1 MAGGIALAPL
11 ITQMK
16 VDIRTFRS
24 DMDRVRVEAVER
36 ARTVSREMESVAK
49 VGEKMT
55 DIGGAMTKKITL
67 PIVGAGTAITKF
79 NMDFSDSVAK
89 VSTIADT
96 TKVPIDTLKK
106 GILDLSDKT
115 GVAATDLNEAL
126 YQSISASV
134 DTAEAVRFVEVATKA
149 AKGGFTDA
157 AIAVDGLSTVL
168 NSYGIEASKTDVIA
182 NQMLIT
188 QNKGKTSFGELASS
202 VGKITPIAAQLGIT
216 TEELFSSLASTTA
229 QGLATSESVTA
240 LKAAMSNV
248 IKPSKEASDAA
259 ELLGIEF
266 TAGALATKGWMPFL
280 TEIKEKLAQ
289 ASPEFDR
296 LNERATINATKM
308 AELESQGKKNTEEYR
323 NLSKYHKNIMK
334 DLELLAKASDS
345 PIAAFANIFGSVEGL
360 NSILML
366 TSENGMRIYNE
377 TMKEME
383 TNTTA
388 LDDAFNKMDQTPG
401 QEMKKAL
408 NDIKNLGIEMGDI
421 LMPVVRDVIAGIR
434 GVAEG
439 FKNLSPGTKEAIV
452 KTALFAATMG
462 PLVSITGKTITVFTK
477 LKPVVSG
484 LGTVFGSGAP
494 LVGKFLSKLGLAKTV
509 GATATTALS
518 GVGTAAGTAAGAGGL
533 GALAG
538 SLGTAALAAAPFVAG
553 AAAVGAAAYGVHKV
567 MSKEVVP
574 TVDLYA
580 DKVEYVSKSVTDSSG
595 RMRMQAEKNTI
606 VISESTKKAVSS
618 YMELDEKLSKTM
630 YDIQVSS
637 KTFSEDTKKNVI
649 GQYTEMINGTSSL
662 TNDMKNKN
670 LENFKHMVS
679 GMGTLSEQNK
689 TKMIEDYRAMVNTRT
704 DLNEEMK
711 QKQIQQFTDMLTH
724 ATGITAQQKDAVVQQ
739 VTEMGNMVITA
750 EQENHNTRKQELTNF
765 FAETGALTQQEQGE
779 IMGKVTAHHEERIK
793 TVNEKMQKI
802 TSIYENAAKNNRE
815 ITEQEKQEI
824 NKLQSEIRDH
834 AINTL
839 SATEEEAAVIRQ
851 RMKDYQGRLT
861 AEMASEM
868 ISKANKARDKEIKAA
883 EEKYD
888 GVIREAARM
897 KQAGDLNDEQY
908 NRIIKKAN
916 ETKKAQIDK
925 AMEAC
930 EGVKTEIM
938 KATPGIEKEVNIQT
952 GTIKNAY
959 QKLSD
964 WISDTWEWIKTK
976 AKDVADT
983 VGSTMSVGGVPR
995 PDGGHYNGLNYVPF
1009 DGYVARL
1016 HKGERVLTAE
1026 ENKDYIQG
1034 KEGGK
1039 GNMTV
1044 NFYGNISSPSEN
1056 ARRLKNTMVDAGF
1069 IF

>member
-16 VDIRTFRS
+16 VDIRSFRS

-134 DTAEAVRFVEVATKA
+134 DTADAVGFVEVATKA

-157 AIAVDGLSTVL
+157 ATAVDGLSTVL
-168 NSYGIEASKTDVIA
+168 NSYGIESSKADMIA

-202 VGKITPIAAQLGIT
+202 VGKVTPIAAQLGIT
-216 TEELFSSLASTTA
+216 TNELFSSLASTTA
-229 QGLATSESVTA
+229 QGLATSESVTS
-240 LKAAMSNV
+240 LKAAYSN
-248 IKPSKEASDAA
+248 ILKPSSEASKLAK
-259 ELLGIEF
+259 ELGINF
-266 TAGALATKGWMPFL
+266 SASALKSKGWSKFL
-280 TEIKEKLAQ
+280 NEIKEK
-289 ASPEFDR
+289 
-296 LNERATINATKM
+296 T
-308 AELESQGKKNTEEYR
+308 GGNTEVMGQ
-323 NLSKYHKNIMK
+323 L
-334 DLELLAKASDS
+334 
-345 PIAAFANIFGSVEGL
+345 FGSTEAL
-360 NSILML
+360 NAVLML
-366 TSENGMRIYNE
+366 TSDNGMKIYNE

-462 PLVSITGKTITVFTK
+462 PLVSITGKTITLFTK

-484 LGTVFGSGAP
+484 LGTVFGSGTP

-606 VISESTKKAVSS
+606 VISESTQKAVNS
-618 YMELDEKLSKTM
+618 YMELDDKLSKTM
-630 YDIQVSS
+630 YDIQINS
-637 KTFSEDTKKNVI
+637 KNFGESTKKNVI
-649 GQYTEMINGTSSL
+649 DQYSQMLSGTSSL
-662 TNDMKNKN
+662 TDDMKNKN

-689 TKMIEDYRAMVNTRT
+689 TKMIEDYRAMVNART

-739 VTEMGNMVITA
+739 VAEMGNMVITA

-793 TVNEKMQKI
+793 TVNEKMKKI
-802 TSIYENAAKNNRE
+802 TDIYENAAQNNRD

-868 ISKANKARDKEIKAA
+868 ISKANEARDKEIKAA

-983 VGSTMSVGGVPR
+983 VGSTMSVGGVAR